1 MEAFLAFI
9 LSAKKALD
17 NLGSHKNLH
26 LVLGN
31 ESCDLDS
38 TVSALSLA
46 FLIHSQNSTKNA
58 DYLVIPVLNVE
69 AKYFPLRTEICYL
82 LKKYGIDP
90 NILIFKDQIEYT
102 KVLKGRK
109 VKTSIVDHHVLSSND
124 KILEK
129 TVVQIFDHRT
139 INSQEICQNKNIE
152 KILIT
157 TVGSCATLIANEI
170 IESKVPILFNELCQ
184 LLYATII
191 YDTIGLDKECG
202 KTFEEDMMIVQHL
215 ENILKP
221 TESRKELFDVL
232 WKIHNDTSSLST
244 KDLLYRDLKVVKGV
258 PMPGLP
264 LLVKDYLKRPDA
276 DVAITAFAKEFNNP
290 SVVLI
295 GIDASKE
302 VKRDVAIFST
312 DASFK
317 ESLTHILKNSKEI
330 AGCDLSLSEV
340 ATKNK
345 NVVCFRQG
353 NIKLT
358 RKFIL
363 PLVDRAAGQVTKK

>member
-17 NLGSHKNLH
+17 NLGYHKNLH

-184 LLYATII
+184 LLY
-191 YDTIGLDKECG
+191 G
-202 KTFEEDMMIVQHL
+202 
-215 ENILKP
+215 
-221 TESRKELFDVL
+221 S
-232 WKIHNDTSSLST
+232 
-244 KDLLYRDLKVVKGV
+244 
-258 PMPGLP
+258 
-264 LLVKDYLKRPDA
+264 
-276 DVAITAFAKEFNNP
+276 
-290 SVVLI
+290 
-295 GIDASKE
+295 
-302 VKRDVAIFST
+302 
-312 DASFK
+312 
-317 ESLTHILKNSKEI
+317 
-330 AGCDLSLSEV
+330 
-340 ATKNK
+340 
-345 NVVCFRQG
+345 
-353 NIKLT
+353 
-358 RKFIL
+358 
-363 PLVDRAAGQVTKK
+363 